1 MELRTLSYFLA
12 IAREGSLT
20 RAAKALHVTQ
30 PTLSRQLASLE
41 KEFGQQ
47 LYLRSHT
54 GIRLT
59 QAGEIL
65 RGYAASIVEL
75 SDKAEDALSLTE
87 REISGPV
94 YLGLGETAAVG
105 ILAEAMERV
114 RAEHPGVTF
123 RLHSG
128 TSADLM
134 DSLVAGALD
143 FLLEC
148 DVRPHHDLNELDLP
162 HADEWGIVMRT
173 DDPLADRAS
182 LAIDDLAGRD
192 LILSRQEMRTE
203 RGDHTSDSLSLTS
216 RLASIGHMVASFTLA
231 YNTRFLVKAGIGVA
245 AVYDGLMEVG
255 GDTGLVFVPLE
266 EPAKGPDATPQRYL
280 ARHGLLWRKVML
292 SKQAQ
297 VFLDVVRE
305 LCKEPGE

>member
-1 MELRTLSYFLA
+1 MELRTLAYFLV

-41 KEFGQQ
+41 REFGQQ

-105 ILAEAMERV
+105 VLAEAMERV
-114 RAEHPGVTF
+114 RVEHPGVTF

-134 DSLVAGALD
+134 DSLVAGGID

-162 HADEWGIVMRT
+162 HADEWGIVMRD

-182 LAIDDLAGRD
+182 LAIDDLAGRN

-203 RGDHTSDSLSLTS
+203 RGDHTPDSLSLTL
-216 RLASIGHMVASFTLA
+216 RLASIGNLVASFTLA
-231 YNTRFLVKAGIGVA
+231 YNTRFLVKAGIGIVA
-245 AVYDGLMEVG
+245 IYDGLMEVG

-266 EPAKGPDATPQRYL
+266 EPAEGPHDTPKRYL

-305 LCKEPGE
+305 LCEEPRG